1 MNNKINKLT
10 DAQWDKIWDKYK
22 NLMYSISYRI
32 GGDKICN
39 SIDDSIQE
47 LCITAMDACRT
58 YGKKTEKS
66 FEEYVNTIPFNKY
79 IKTCL
84 WNRKNNNGLKIE
96 KKRAINTHATL
107 DENIAETESNVQ
119 TDVCPVSA
127 LIDDVCLDAEL
138 VSVRDVLIQDT
149 SMIKPNG
156 TINVTKL
163 SKFLGRTKQQT
174 QKALAELKTQYKDFE
189 EMNNV

>member
-58 YGKKTEKS
+58 YGKKTEISISKP
-66 FEEYVNTIPFNKY
+66 VCGIGKTI
-79 IKTCL
+79 T
-84 WNRKNNNGLKIE
+84 
-96 KKRAINTHATL
+96 A
-107 DENIAETESNVQ
+107 
-119 TDVCPVSA
+119 
-127 LIDDVCLDAEL
+127 
-138 VSVRDVLIQDT
+138 
-149 SMIKPNG
+149 
-156 TINVTKL
+156 
-163 SKFLGRTKQQT
+163 
-174 QKALAELKTQYKDFE
+174 
-189 EMNNV
+189 